1 MGRERRGA
9 APTVA
14 RGRVEDAV
22 DRAPAAAK
30 LVVFALPFAIFPLF
44 TDSEYL
50 TQVGID
56 TLIYVLLA
64 LGLNVAVGWVGL
76 LDLGFVAF
84 FGLGAYLY
92 AALASEYAGRHWEAQ
107 FLVPLIAVAVAATGF
122 LVGLPSRRL
131 VGDYLAIVTL
141 FFLQIWLVVLVNASF
156 TRGPNGISDIYPLK
170 VFGREIVSLEGYYYV
185 TFAAFVLIVSFLY
198 LLDRSRTG
206 RAWRA
211 LREDELAAELMT
223 MPVNRLKLM
232 AFAVGAGIAG
242 IAGAL
247 YAPQQGAVFPGSFDI
262 VLLITVYA
270 MVVLGGAGSIVG
282 VTIGA
287 VLINASLEALRDP
300 DDASWL
306 FYAAVVLG
314 LILLMRPRWL
324 PVAVLAGTAV
334 FGLVVHEFAEQV
346 RPSLVAGSTFGT
358 ARVDELRR
366 LVGPPTGG
374 GDRTGR
380 APSRPARAPR
390 VHRPHRGDPR
400 AHARPQP
407 ALARGRARPGAVPRR
422 VRVGERPRRPAR
434 GCALRPHRRDAR
446 RADGNAPAGASRQAH
461 GWRSSDDGH
470 GARATAR
477 GAWPVAVVRRSPRAL
492 QPRPDGRRARD
503 RQRHRAERG
512 GEDDVLQRRHRRLS
526 RPTRARSCSR
536 ARASSGSTHTRSRAA
551 ASPARSRRSACS

>member
-1 MGRERRGA
+1 MSEPPRIGVDEWVASAEERRQGSIS
-9 APTVA
+9 
-14 RGRVEDAV
+14 GRVEDAI

-170 VFGREIVSLEGYYYV
+170 LFGREIVSLEGYYYV

-334 FGLVVHEFAEQV
+334 FGLVVHEVAEQV

-358 ARVDELRR
+358 AQVDELFDSWVLLPEGAIGQDGLPAGPLAR
-366 LVGPPTGG
+366 LAYIGLIAAILGLTLV
-374 GDRTGR
+374 RSRVWR
-380 APSRPARAPR
+380 AVALVPVLYLGACVWENILVA
-390 VHRPHRGDPR
+390 
-400 AHARPQP
+400 QP
-407 ALARGRARPGAVPRR
+407 AVARFVLIGAMLV
-422 VRVGERPRRPAR
+422 ALM
-434 GCALRPHRRDAR
+434 ALRPQGLLGKHR
-446 RADGNAPAGASRQAH
+446 
-461 GWRSSDDGH
+461 
-470 GARATAR
+470 
-477 GAWPVAVVRRSPRAL
+477 VEIV
-492 QPRPDGRRARD
+492 
-503 RQRHRAERG
+503 
-512 GEDDVLQRRHRRLS
+512 
-526 RPTRARSCSR
+526 
-536 ARASSGSTHTRSRAA
+536 
-551 ASPARSRRSACS
+551 

>member
-1 MGRERRGA
+1 MTEPRPEQPRIGVDEWVASAEERRQRSFA
-9 APTVA
+9 
-14 RGRVEDAV
+14 GRLEEAI

-30 LVVFALPFAIFPLF
+30 LVVFALPFALFPFF
-44 TDSEYL
+44 TDSEYV

-107 FLVPLIAVAVAATGF
+107 FAVPVIAVAVAATGF

-156 TRGPNGISDIYPLK
+156 TRGPNGIADIYPLK
-170 VFGREIVSLEGYYYV
+170 LFGREIVSLEGYYYV

-247 YAPQQGAVFPGSFDI
+247 YAPQQGAVFPANFDI

-282 VTIGA
+282 VTVGA

-306 FYAAVVLG
+306 FYLAIVLA

-324 PVAVLAGTAV
+324 PVAVLAATAV
-334 FGLVVHEFAEQV
+334 FGLAVHELAEQV
-346 RPSLVAGSTFGT
+346 RPSLVAGTTFGT
-358 ARVDELRR
+358 ARVDELVDSWV
-366 LVGPPTGG
+366 LLPEGAIGQDG
-374 GDRTGR
+374 L
-380 APSRPARAPR
+380 PA
-390 VHRPHRGDPR
+390 G
-400 AHARPQP
+400 
-407 ALARGRARPGAVPRR
+407 ALARLAY
-422 VRVGERPRRPAR
+422 VG
-434 GCALRPHRRDAR
+434 L
-446 RADGNAPAGASRQAH
+446 
-461 GWRSSDDGH
+461 
-470 GARATAR
+470 
-477 GAWPVAVVRRSPRAL
+477 VAAML
-492 QPRPDGRRARD
+492 G
-503 RQRHRAERG
+503 
-512 GEDDVLQRRHRRLS
+512 LTLI
-526 RPTRARSCSR
+526 
-536 ARASSGSTHTRSRAA
+536 RSRLWRAVA
-551 ASPARSRRSACS
+551 LVPVLYLGACVWENVLVAQPAVARFVLIGAMLVALMAVRPQGLLGKQRVEIV